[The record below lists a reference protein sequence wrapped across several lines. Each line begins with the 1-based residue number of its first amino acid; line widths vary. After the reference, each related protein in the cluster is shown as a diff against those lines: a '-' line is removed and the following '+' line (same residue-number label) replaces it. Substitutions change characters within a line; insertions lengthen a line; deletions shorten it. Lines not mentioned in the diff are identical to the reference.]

1 MNQVD
6 KSASICSLSF
16 PEKYIFSCFDLTLH
30 VKTVTSL
37 TKTKSWTWI
46 KNKLYSTLNIFL
58 KSVYVSSYFQSNA
71 IPWKWDSLIFLIDN
85 SHWNGLI
92 YFRIIFILESNT
104 RIKHMFRLLQR
115 NMSDKDINHFTI
127 RTITKFWIFVTK
139 MKLLPSSFQIFQAT
153 ENQINSTLGEVYNVS
168 ISWVIDR

>member
-1 MNQVD
+1 MQPQFSR
-6 KSASICSLSF
+6 KI
-16 PEKYIFSCFDLTLH
+16 YFSCFDLTLH

-46 KNKLYSTLNIFL
+46 KNKRYSKLNMFL

-71 IPWKWDSLIFLIDN
+71 IPWKSDSLIFLIGN
-85 SHWNGLI
+85 SHCNGLI

-127 RTITKFWIFVTK
+127 QTTTKFWIFVTK
-139 MKLLPSSFQIFQAT
+139 MKLLPSSFRIFQAT
-153 ENQINSTLGEVYNVS
+153 ENQINSTLGEVCNVS

>member
-46 KNKLYSTLNIFL
+46 KNKCYSKLNMFL
-58 KSVYVSSYFQSNA
+58 KSLYVSSYFQSNA

-153 ENQINSTLGEVYNVS
+153 ENQINSTLGEVCNVS

>member
-6 KSASICSLSF
+6 KSTSICSLSF
-16 PEKYIFSCFDLTLH
+16 PEIYIFSCFDLTLH

-46 KNKLYSTLNIFL
+46 KNKRYSKLNMFL

-71 IPWKWDSLIFLIDN
+71 IPWKWDSLIFLIGN

-92 YFRIIFILESNT
+92 CFRIIFILESNT

-115 NMSDKDINHFTI
+115 NHFTVQ
-127 RTITKFWIFVTK
+127 TTTKFWIFVTK

-153 ENQINSTLGEVYNVS
+153 ENQINSTLGEVCNVS

>member
-153 ENQINSTLGEVYNVS
+153 ENQINSTLGEVCNVS